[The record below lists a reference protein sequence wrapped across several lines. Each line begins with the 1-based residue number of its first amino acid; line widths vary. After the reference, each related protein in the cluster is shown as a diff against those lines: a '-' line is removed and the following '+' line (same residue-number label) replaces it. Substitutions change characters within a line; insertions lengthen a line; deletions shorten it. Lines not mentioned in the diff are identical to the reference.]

1 LIFVIHFSHEFFPDS
16 NIQRESGRKAQ
27 LGNIQAAKVVA
38 DIIRTS
44 LGPKA
49 MLKMLLDPMGGIV
62 ITNDGNS
69 ILREI
74 DVSHPAAKSMIE
86 LSKTQDEEVGDGTTS
101 VIVLAGEVLAVAE
114 PLINKQIHPTIIIAG
129 FNRALEDSL
138 KYLES
143 LSFQLNLNSK
153 QEVLNLVR
161 SSLGTKF
168 LTRWNEL
175 MCQMAYESVSTVLS
189 TNTNTGK
196 READIKRYVKIE
208 KIPGGDLSETKLIK
222 GVILNKDITHPKMRR
237 RIENPKIILL
247 DCSFEYKKGESQTNV
262 ELSKEDD
269 FMKLMKLE
277 EEYVERICMEVIKW
291 KPDLVIT
298 EKGLSDLAQ
307 HYFVKHNI
315 TALRR
320 LKKSDNNRVAR
331 AVGAT
336 IVSRTDEIQE
346 SDIGT
351 NAALFEFRKIGD
363 EYYSFIEG
371 CENGK
376 SATILLRGASKDVLN
391 EAERNLLDA
400 LNVTRN
406 VLLDPRVLPGGGA
419 VEMSLSHHL
428 HENAKKIGGIEQWAY
443 AAIATALEIIPRTLA
458 QNCGANTVRLLT
470 ELRAKHATGKEN
482 SSWGIDGEKGV
493 LADIKQLGVWEPFI
507 VKAQTIRTAIESA
520 CLLLRVD
527 DILSGISKKGG
538 GGGGA
543 GGAGGDEE

>member
-1 LIFVIHFSHEFFPDS
+1 MQAPVLVLNN

-38 DIIRTS
+38 DIIRTA

-74 DVSHPAAKSMIE
+74 DVSHPAAKNMIE

-101 VIVLAGEVLAVAE
+101 VIVLAGEVLSVAE
-114 PLINKQIHPTIIIAG
+114 PLIARGIHPTIIISA
-129 FNRALEDSL
+129 FNKALEDSL

-143 LSFQLNLNSK
+143 NLSFQLNLSSK
-153 QEVLNLVR
+153 QEVLNLVK

-168 LTRWNEL
+168 LTRWNDL
-175 MCQMAYESVSTVLS
+175 MCNLAYESVSTVLL
-189 TNTNTGK
+189 TNSNTGK
-196 READIKRYVKIE
+196 KEADIKRYIKIE
-208 KIPGGDLSETKLIK
+208 KIPGGDLTETCLIK
-222 GVILNKDITHPKMRR
+222 GVIMNKDITHPKMRR
-237 RIENPKIILL
+237 RIENPRIILL

-262 ELSKEDD
+262 ELSKEED

-277 EEYVERICMEVIKW
+277 EEYVERICLEVIKW

-320 LKKSDNNRVAR
+320 LKKSDNNRIAR

-351 NAALFEFRKIGD
+351 NAALFEVRKIGD

-419 VEMSLSHHL
+419 VEMALSHFL
-428 HENAKKIGGIEQWAY
+428 HENAKKFQVLSNGLTPQSPMLLKSFQGLWLRIVVP
-443 AAIATALEIIPRTLA
+443 IPFV
-458 QNCGANTVRLLT
+458 C
-470 ELRAKHATGKEN
+470 
-482 SSWGIDGEKGV
+482 
-493 LADIKQLGVWEPFI
+493 
-507 VKAQTIRTAIESA
+507 
-520 CLLLRVD
+520 
-527 DILSGISKKGG
+527 
-538 GGGGA
+538 
-543 GGAGGDEE
+543 